1 MTGHESPPRR
11 SGVLVT
17 LCVVAALTLVPLLIY
32 LRVEPLT
39 GDRFDFW
46 NGQRSNY
53 DFFSYCIA
61 RLLAGLATIALA
73 GLIVGIARRASGL
86 RQLPAPVGVS
96 PATQFPALAS
106 ASAWAFSFPAVVLDG
121 FPDQVGDR

>member
-1 MTGHESPPRR
+1 MSGHESPPRW

-17 LCVVAALTLVPLLIY
+17 LCVVAALTLVPLVVY

-46 NGQRSNY
+46 NGQRSDY

-61 RLLAGLATIALA
+61 RLLAGLATIVLA
-73 GLIVGIARRASGL
+73 GLIAGIARRASGL

-96 PATQFPALAS
+96 PATHSLHWPARQRGHFRSQPSCWMAFPI
-106 ASAWAFSFPAVVLDG
+106 
-121 FPDQVGDR
+121 R